1 MLLESTKILKLA
13 LISFSKSSTSVKY
26 LMLFHIDRVTKYT
39 TMINQHSADRKNDLV
54 ALHSS

>member
-1 MLLESTKILKLA
+1 MCHSWSLGNPKK
-13 LISFSKSSTSVKY
+13 SFSKSSTSVKY